1 MDIKSPDQLAEEA
14 KTAYQRGKY
23 SEASRKFQ
31 IAITAYQSKD
41 KPLLVA
47 EMKNNLSVALLQ
59 DGDAQAALEAV
70 EGTEIVFKEA
80 GDEVK
85 EAMAIGNRAAAL
97 EALKR
102 LDEAEIAYQQSA
114 ELLKKK
120 GENELLAHV
129 MKSLSA
135 LQIRRGKQLE
145 GIINM
150 KSGLEGIENPSIKQR
165 ILQKLLKIPFKFIG
179 R

>member
-1 MDIKSPDQLAEEA
+1 MDIMHPDQLAKEA

-23 SEASRKFQ
+23 SEASKKFQ
-31 IAITAYQSKD
+31 IAITAYQTQN

-70 EGTEIVFKEA
+70 EGTEIEFKEA

-85 EAMAIGNRAAAL
+85 QAMAIGNRAAAL
-97 EALKR
+97 EALKH

-114 ELLKKK
+114 ALLKSN

-135 LQIRRGKQLE
+135 LQIRKGKHID

-150 KSGLEGIENPSIKQR
+150 KSGLEGIENPSLLQR
-165 ILQKLLKIPFKFIG
+165 ILQKLLKFPFKFIG